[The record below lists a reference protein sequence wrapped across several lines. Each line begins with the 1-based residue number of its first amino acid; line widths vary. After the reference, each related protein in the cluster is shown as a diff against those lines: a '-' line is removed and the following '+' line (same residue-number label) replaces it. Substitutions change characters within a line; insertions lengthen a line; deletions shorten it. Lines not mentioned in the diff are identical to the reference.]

1 MFTKN
6 ISITEKIES
15 HLNSSSDENGED
27 DSFDESGKDDFENP
41 SIDELKNK
49 IARYNYHI
57 NKIQNKRKEMLRD
70 KSTSLWQSVYYTF
83 FGNYNNGAVTLHEL
97 NLRCKF
103 LFNMDK
109 VYGFEKEIEKK
120 KIKPLTNIEQF
131 IRMYS
136 LKKEGNLL
144 VKIFS
149 EKKDKKMNEELIE
162 LQRKVRAYTIRKKGK
177 GILDPKEKEDKKDNK
192 DIKEFLKEYKEDK
205 KDNKENKDNKDKI
218 DNKDKKE
225 INDNKDNKDKKDI
238 TKKKDSNTKAKGDKG
253 EPNNKHVNFNN
264 NNGTGSNQTKTTKNM
279 TKSKSADYIES
290 SINVNKEV
298 TEKRHYLKSLLELN
312 DFNLQDEE
320 LYDIIQELTMKYKQN
335 KDKQKLDN
343 LTKIIKGDFI
353 YKQELDN
360 AMKLND
366 PFLNECSYILDVNS
380 ERPFLINNIDVD
392 LISKYE
398 HNLGPQDRLS
408 RQVNNFINKIL
419 SKLNPNF
426 KVED

>member
-6 ISITEKIES
+6 ISITEKIEA

-27 DSFDESGKDDFENP
+27 DSFDESGKDDYENP

-49 IARYNYHI
+49 IERYNYHI
-57 NKIQNKRKEMLRD
+57 HKIQNKRREMLKD
-70 KSTSLWQSVYYTF
+70 KNTSLWQSVYYTF
-83 FGNYNNGAVTLHEL
+83 FGNYNRGAVTLHEL

-149 EKKDKKMNEELIE
+149 EKKDKKINEDIIE
-162 LQRKVRAYTIRKKGK
+162 LQRRIREYNIKKKGK
-177 GILDPKEKEDKKDNK
+177 ILDSKE
-192 DIKEFLKEYKEDK
+192 IKETKEYKEDNK
-205 KDNKENKDNKDKI
+205 KNKEN
-218 DNKDKKE
+218 E
-225 INDNKDNKDKKDI
+225 DNKDNKDNKDNI
-238 TKKKDSNTKAKGDKG
+238 DNKDNKEIKRSVIKKDSNINKIKG
-253 EPNNKHVNFNN
+253 EHGSPYKQKETNN
-264 NNGTGSNQTKTTKNM
+264 NIITSTNKNRNM
-279 TKSKSADYIES
+279 VKSKSCDYIDGTMN
-290 SINVNKEV
+290 INKEAP
-298 TEKRHYLKSLLELN
+298 EKRHYLKSLLELN

-320 LYDIIQELTMKYKQN
+320 LYDIIQELTAKYKEN
-335 KDKQKLDN
+335 KDRQKLEY

-353 YKQELDN
+353 YKQELDK

-380 ERPFLINNIDVD
+380 ERPFLIDIAGFKKIKN
-392 LISKYE
+392 KYI
-398 HNLGPQDRLS
+398 NMLFFLRKNWLG
-408 RQVNNFINKIL
+408 
-419 SKLNPNF
+419 
-426 KVED
+426 